1 MVEPKAKRWS
11 WSLPMFESGS
21 NLDFLTSHKCQTI
34 TNCTFN
40 NRRGSPKQLLDQF
53 LACSTAALSLTSLVT
68 QKPAQLYQMPLVFGN
83 TPPAD
88 HSQNGNSICQSN
100 SKCHC
105 LPVAAARE
113 FPIKH
118 KAKHGTG
125 FPEKFLNLHL
135 WRFSKFK
142 WTWPWIIF
150 STFENSLW
158 TGGWTSWCSSFLP
171 T

>member
-1 MVEPKAKRWS
+1 
-11 WSLPMFESGS
+11 
-21 NLDFLTSHKCQTI
+21 
-34 TNCTFN
+34 
-40 NRRGSPKQLLDQF
+40 
-53 LACSTAALSLTSLVT
+53 
-68 QKPAQLYQMPLVFGN
+68 MPLVFGN
-83 TPPAD
+83 TPPVD

-125 FPEKFLNLHL
+125 FPEKFFNLHL

-142 WTWPWIIF
+142 WTWPWVIF
-150 STFENSLW
+150 SAFENSLW
-158 TGGWTSWCSSFLP
+158 PGGWTSYVQVSFQPKLCYDSMKLPGETAVIHHCPWKPLVLSCCKLCSCSKGSHPIYKKYISLLLFEI
-171 T
+171 